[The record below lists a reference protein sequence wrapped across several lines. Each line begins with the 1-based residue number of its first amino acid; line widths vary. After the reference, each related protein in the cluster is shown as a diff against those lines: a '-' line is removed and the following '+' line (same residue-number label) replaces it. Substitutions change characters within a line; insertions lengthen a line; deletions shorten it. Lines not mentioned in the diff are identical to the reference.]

1 MLIQPGNAEEER
13 GTLTIFDA
21 KKHAIPK
28 SIRENSFSFAISP
41 TPSAGNEV
49 NVLIRAIM
57 EQSLPVMFWGTT
69 MSTRA
74 LQVQLAQEY
83 PQMDSFSVL
92 WYTDAGSRST
102 LQAARRALLP
112 ERTILIVA
120 PPAMLGNKV
129 CGVSGCASA

>member
-1 MLIQPGNAEEER
+1 
-13 GTLTIFDA
+13 
-21 KKHAIPK
+21 
-28 SIRENSFSFAISP
+28 
-41 TPSAGNEV
+41 
-49 NVLIRAIM
+49 
-57 EQSLPVMFWGTT
+57 

-129 CGVSGCASA
+129 CKGFCLRIRVNYLLVKAIHFSF